1 MFPVVGTG
9 TTRVNPKRD
18 VILGNGKLRVPRGT
32 IVWIGQHA
40 LMNCQANW
48 SEPDRFIPE
57 RWAQVRMT
65 WEACRHTSWQGDRA
79 HVHRHWQVQQVVAGL
94 RRGSSRKKEKDH
106 LLHTGCL
113 MPPILEGP
121 TAVLG
126 GGHACTW
133 QAGWP
138 KPLGCSADGCQV
150 LCSRMGWTGGAG
162 GTAQP
167 PASTR

>member
-9 TTRVNPKRD
+9 TTRVNPRKD

-65 WEACRHTSWQGDRA
+65 WEACRHTPWQGDRA
-79 HVHRHWQVQQVVAGL
+79 HVYRHWQVQQHVTGFS
-94 RRGSSRKKEKDH
+94 RGSSRKKEKDH
-106 LLHTGCL
+106 LLLTGLGMCEL
-113 MPPILEGP
+113 PTTWGCIQSSLVTLSMPVPCYTGWRR
-121 TAVLG
+121 VYR
-126 GGHACTW
+126 W
-133 QAGWP
+133 QGEP
-138 KPLGCSADGCQV
+138 RRVRCY
-150 LCSRMGWTGGAG
+150 
-162 GTAQP
+162 
-167 PASTR
+167 